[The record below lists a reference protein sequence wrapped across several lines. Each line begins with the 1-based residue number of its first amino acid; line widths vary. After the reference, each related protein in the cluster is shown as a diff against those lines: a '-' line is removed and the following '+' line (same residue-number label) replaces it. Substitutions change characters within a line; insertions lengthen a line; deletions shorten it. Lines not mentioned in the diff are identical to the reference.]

1 MPTLLQVTSFLRA
14 VTSGK
19 DKKLQAERDAI
30 CNACDQFVEHPVKNA
45 WGKWIMQGF
54 CKACG
59 CGMRSMA
66 DINKGKHAH
75 RSMRCPL
82 LKWPGDAESA
92 GMTLKE
98 VNALFGAKERLEYN
112 MATIQSLI
120 DKQKPMSPDIRLQIY
135 GHPKQAA
142 PAEPAQSCSAKAAA
156 VRAQGANTRPTVRR
170 QMADAA
176 LPQAVPAEKFK
187 HAFPNSPA
195 VAAGS
200 VGDVVAAVA
209 AMKSLAEGSTAVAT
223 KKQDDAGA

>member
-1 MPTLLQVTSFLRA
+1 MPTLLQVKSFLRA
-14 VTSGK
+14 ITSGK

-30 CNACDQFVEHPVKNA
+30 CNACDQFVEHPAKNV

-66 DINKGKHAH
+66 DINKGKHAA
-75 RSMRCPL
+75 RKMKCPL

-98 VNALFGAKERLEYN
+98 VNALYGAKERLEYN
-112 MATIQSLI
+112 MALVQNHI
-120 DKQKPMSPDIRLQIY
+120 DKQKPLDPATQASIY
-135 GHPKQAA
+135 GQPPPQTPPKPPAGAVAA
-142 PAEPAQSCSAKAAA
+142 
-156 VRAQGANTRPTVRR
+156 ANTRPTVRR
-170 QMADAA
+170 KVAT

-195 VAAGS
+195 VAAAS
-200 VGDVVAAVA
+200 SGDAVA
-209 AMKSLAEGSTAVAT
+209 EGRTVIAT
-223 KKQDDAGA
+223 KNQGGA